1 MVVMKSEFDVIIA
14 EEPYHALLLLLNMQS
29 GRVIA
34 RMWNKTV
41 GEGLAMSLEELVSA
55 CNQHFKDKRLC
66 LGSFIG
72 ADDQV
77 SVELVYCS
85 FPLFTDLS
93 LCRRGKSIS

>member
-1 MVVMKSEFDVIIA
+1 MKSEFDVIIA